1 MDEKTR
7 ISAWIEAHRQEMV
20 NLLAELVAARTENP
34 PGNERAAAAIL
45 ESFFQRYGIPC
56 ETHESVPG
64 RTNVLGRVG
73 SDGKILLLAGH
84 LDVVSAGD
92 GWDTPPFEPTIREG
106 RMFGRGV
113 VDNKGPTAAIALAG
127 ACLKECVQ
135 LDGTLVLAGLADEEC
150 GSTHGLEYLLREE
163 KLSVD
168 FAIIPD
174 IAGNMEEIDIAE
186 KGLLFLEI
194 ISHGRQAHGSVPE
207 EGVNAIWNL
216 NAVLNKL
223 RERGVPKAKH
233 RLLTPPSLNLG
244 TIRGGVAPN
253 VVPAKASAVVDVRFL
268 PGQTAEGIKG
278 SVKSLLRE
286 TEKELSSARFEIKEV
301 QALPPTEVPEDNELV
316 AVLQDAT
323 REVVGRTPQ
332 VVGIGGASVTKQLI
346 SRGIPAVGFGVG
358 DASLQHVA
366 NESIRLDDLITFAQV
381 MALAAVR
388 LLNKK

>member
-1 MDEKTR
+1 MDEKAK
-7 ISAWIEAHRQEMV
+7 ICSWIEAHRQEMV

-34 PGNERAAAAIL
+34 PGNERAAATIL
-45 ESFFQRYGIPC
+45 ESFFQGYGIPC
-56 ETHESVPG
+56 ETHEAVPG

-73 SDGKILLLAGH
+73 SDGKRLLLAGH
-84 LDVVSAGD
+84 LDVVPAGD

-127 ACLKECVQ
+127 ACLKECVP
-135 LDGTLVLAGLADEEC
+135 LDGTLILAGLADEEC

-168 FAIIPD
+168 CAIIPD
-174 IAGNMEEIDIAE
+174 IGRNMEEIDIAE

-194 ISHGRQAHGSVPE
+194 ISHGRQAHGSMPE

-216 NAVLNKL
+216 IAVLNKL
-223 RERGVPKAKH
+223 RERGLPKAKH
-233 RLLTPPSLNLG
+233 KFLTPPSLNLG
-244 TIRGGVAPN
+244 TIRGGIAPN
-253 VVPAKASAVVDVRFL
+253 VVPATASAVLDMRFL
-268 PGQTAEGIKG
+268 PGQTAEGIKS

-286 TEKELSSARFEIKEV
+286 TEKELAGARFETKEV
-301 QALPPTEVPEDNELV
+301 QTLPPTEVPEDNELV
-316 AVLQDAT
+316 AVLQDVT
-323 REVVGRTPQ
+323 REMVGRTPQ

-346 SRGIPAVGFGVG
+346 SRGIPAVGFGIG

-366 NESIRLDDLITFAQV
+366 NESIQLDDLIGFAQV